1 MPHHAEPAL
10 RQRWKARIPRDV
22 LPGAVATAAALA
34 AAAWLL
40 PGLHLEPRWVAVP
53 VAVGLAVA
61 DLVLR
66 PVLRLLA
73 TRAGAVAAVLT
84 GILVQL
90 VLVQTLLSLAAGG
103 SRPAPGTT
111 VAVLVLVV
119 AVRAVT
125 RWLALAGGH
134 PYLVANLLRQARARR
149 RAPPGATPRT
159 ARSPAG
165 LVIVQ
170 VDGLS
175 FPVLRRA
182 LESGALP
189 TLSRWISTGTRPDVV
204 PWWARVPATTP
215 ASQAALLHGTS
226 DGIAAFRWYEKEAG
240 RFMVANRPADAAEIE
255 ARVSDG
261 RGLLAAGGVSVSNLF
276 TGDAPTTR
284 LVVSRRPRG
293 AGAGSG
299 AEYLG
304 FFGSLL
310 DVTRVAVLTLL
321 ELAKALHRSGRKR
334 LRHAEPSV
342 RRGLPYA
349 LLLGLTNTLLR
360 DLDVVLVA
368 QHMIRGA
375 PVIYVTF
382 VDYDEIAHQVGLE
395 RPECVTALAGLDRVL
410 ATFEQVAADAPRDYR
425 FVVLSDH
432 GQSEGATFREL
443 AGRTLEDAVRAHA
456 GFEREDGHR
465 GDGRPPVVAASG
477 NLGLVWFPELRGR
490 ACLDGVR
497 RRYPG
502 LIPGLLSEPGVAFVV
517 AHGEGGPVAIGAHG
531 EHSLADG
538 RVEGEDP
545 LVPFGVRAAGDLARL
560 AAMPSCPDLVVHST
574 VERGP
579 GEVHAFEDLV
589 GSHGGLGGGQNQAV
603 LVHPSDWPVD
613 DDLLDR
619 SVPGEALL
627 YGAEAVH
634 HQLVR
639 WLERCGARPRSGASR
654 SPAPSVVPAARS
666 LERAGR
672 GSL

>member
-40 PGLHLEPRWVAVP
+40 PGLHLEPWWVALP
-53 VAVGLAVA
+53 VALGLAVA

-149 RAPPGATPRT
+149 RARPPGGTPRT

-189 TLSRWISTGTRPDVV
+189 TLS
-204 PWWARVPATTP
+204 
-215 ASQAALLHGTS
+215 
-226 DGIAAFRWYEKEAG
+226 
-240 RFMVANRPADAAEIE
+240 
-255 ARVSDG
+255 
-261 RGLLAAGGVSVSNLF
+261 
-276 TGDAPTTR
+276 
-284 LVVSRRPRG
+284 
-293 AGAGSG
+293 
-299 AEYLG
+299 
-304 FFGSLL
+304 
-310 DVTRVAVLTLL
+310 LL
-321 ELAKALHRSGRKR
+321 ELAKALHRSGRKG

-432 GQSEGATFREL
+432 GQSQGATFREL

-456 GFEREDGHR
+456 GFEPEDGHR

-538 RVEGEDP
+538 RVKGEDP
-545 LVPFGVRAAGDLARL
+545 LVPFVPRAPGDLARL
-560 AAMPSCPDLVVHST
+560 AAMAACPDLLVHST
-574 VERGP
+574 VGP
-579 GEVHAFEDLV
+579 TGEVHAFEELA

-639 WLERCGARPRSGASR
+639 WLERCGARPRSGATR
-654 SPAPSVVPAARS
+654 SPAPAVVPAARP